1 MEKYVSTY
9 DFLDLSIC
17 IDFNYS
23 CRLILCCE
31 NLSRVIDPLRSRC
44 LPIRVPCP
52 SVEEI
57 STVIKEVG
65 RLEGIRVPDAF
76 ATRIAETSERNV
88 RKSLLCL
95 EASRS
100 QSYPFKEDQ
109 KVQIPDWELYIN
121 TIANMMVKEQ
131 SPQW

>member
-1 MEKYVSTY
+1 
-9 DFLDLSIC
+9 LSK
-17 IDFNYS
+17 
-23 CRLILCCE
+23 
-31 NLSRVIDPLRSRC
+31 VIDPLRSRC
-44 LPIRVPCP
+44 LPIRVPSP
-52 SVEEI
+52 SVDQ
-57 STVIKEVG
+57 VVAALKEVG

-76 ATRIAETSERNV
+76 ALRIAQTCERNT
-88 RKSLLCL
+88 RKALLCL

-109 KVQIPDWELYIN
+109 KVQVPDWELYIN

>member
-1 MEKYVSTY
+1 
-9 DFLDLSIC
+9 
-17 IDFNYS
+17 
-23 CRLILCCE
+23 
-31 NLSRVIDPLRSRC
+31 
-44 LPIRVPCP
+44 
-52 SVEEI
+52 
-57 STVIKEVG
+57 VG
-65 RLEGIRVPDAF
+65 RLEGIRVPDSF
-76 ATRIAETSERNV
+76 ATRIAETCERNT

-100 QSYPFKEDQ
+100 QSYPFKDDQ